1 MKVPF
6 TYSSTESTVKN
17 VTYSLPWKIP
27 REVDSSIIS
36 GLTSTVEDE
45 GVSNQHSDTI
55 WGDLHII
62 KNKSCKME
70 TDIRRMKH
78 RNQHESLFFY
88 FNEQTWQ
95 KKKDKRLTLSRG
107 NVHWH
112 NVLVTD
118 HSVTGEHI
126 IHSVG
131 TVGNLES
138 HLWIPYHLL
147 NNLLW

>member
-95 KKKDKRLTLSRG
+95 KKKTKDSLCLVGMYTDIMFWSLIT
-107 NVHWH
+107 
-112 NVLVTD
+112 VLQVN
-118 HSVTGEHI
+118 I
-126 IHSVG
+126 LY
-131 TVGNLES
+131 TV
-138 HLWIPYHLL
+138 
-147 NNLLW
+147 